1 MAAQARSKI
10 SARTFFAYLVSLAL
24 LAFLV
29 SSINWQDT
37 IRILK
42 DGVHPAS
49 LWPFSITALLIAV
62 IYGCRWQLLIG
73 GKLKKSTSLIAS
85 ILCLGGNMFL
95 PARGG
100 DLLRVHYS
108 HVVGRIAQAEVF
120 GSLMVE
126 KVIDLIT
133 IAAVG
138 VLAAVILTL
147 SMDSA
152 HTNVL
157 FVSIS
162 SALGL
167 AFGAIVLV
175 KYFNALLL
183 RWASAVFSYFGHESF
198 FNRHVAVLIRS
209 VGEQMTLNNL
219 FSPGILTLLMWLSAY
234 ALSYVFAAQF
244 VGVALSYEEALV
256 VLFAGALGLMLP
268 AAPSGVGTFHA
279 SVVSAFLLLGRSSA
293 EGFLVATAIHLLFF
307 TAYVLP
313 AAILYGRWRLARV
326 LQS

>member
-1 MAAQARSKI
+1 M
-10 SARTFFAYLVSLAL
+10 SLAL

-29 SSINWQDT
+29 SSINWRDT

-42 DGVHPAS
+42 DGVHPVS
-49 LWPFSITALLIAV
+49 LWPFSLTAVLIAV
-62 IYGCRWQLLIG
+62 IYGCRWQMLIG
-73 GKLKKSTSLIAS
+73 RKLDKRTSLTAS

-108 HVVGRIAQAEVF
+108 HVAGRIAQAEVF

-138 VLAAVILTL
+138 VLAATVLTL
-147 SMDSA
+147 SMDTA
-152 HTNVL
+152 HTEIL
-157 FVSIS
+157 FASIA

-167 AFGAIVLV
+167 AITAIVLV

-183 RWASAVFSYFGHESF
+183 KWICTVFTYIGWESF
-198 FNRHVAVLIRS
+198 FNRHIAVLIRS
-209 VGEQMTLNNL
+209 AGEQMTLNNL
-219 FSPGILTLLMWLSAY
+219 FSPGILTLSMWLSAY
-234 ALSYVFAAQF
+234 AFSYVFAAQF
-244 VGVALSYEEALV
+244 VGVSLSYEEALV

-268 AAPSGVGTFHA
+268 AAPSGIGTFHA

-307 TAYVLP
+307 AAYVLP
-313 AAILYGRWRLARV
+313 AAILYGRWRMARV
-326 LQS
+326 LPS